1 MLYLAGQILVFV
13 LLAMIVGAALAWVFL
28 AAPVR
33 RQQAA
38 QARAARAAAR
48 AARARAAQAESGGE
62 GATTASTPGRSSGT
76 PTGDAGVDGDLVV
89 RDTDLAAA
97 DLFRAESVPA
107 VADTD
112 ATWSRHPL
120 DDDTWPPRAPRV
132 GPADLAD
139 LLARLGDQEERW
151 ATEKTS
157 LTARLV
163 AAEQQAVDYEQRV
176 EAAERQVAIAQSRIG
191 EIEAALHAAP
201 AVGAGAASVTQ
212 PQDVPVTPDTIV
224 LTDHGEVTTV
234 ADLAR
239 ETARL
244 REQLE
249 EAESRAARFSSR
261 LAMVRTDAEAAQ
273 RQVAT
278 MSTRLDRHQAEW
290 AAERIKLLARIAEAE
305 ETSPAPPLLP
315 ASVAVPEAIATAEP
329 VEPVESAVAEA
340 QVEVETGEAGQV
352 ADEPE
357 EIHTVN
363 EASTDQE
370 PATEDPSTEEPAAA
384 ALPVEES
391 VAGLDEL
398 TWARE
403 SIEAEHLTSTRPGAF
418 ESGPLVRVIP
428 GSRDDDL
435 ELIGAALVGAAASA
449 GVTGRPAVGTL
460 AGGWNTGPEAAGRF
474 HLSGASW
481 GGPAEPML
489 STDNLKEI
497 VGVGPVTESRLR
509 VLGITTFRQLATM
522 GDTDVN
528 RLAKKLDGFGDRII
542 TDDWVGQA
550 RDLQARHHSGLA

>member
-38 QARAARAAAR
+38 QARAARAARAR
-48 AARARAAQAESGGE
+48 AARGESAGG
-62 GATTASTPGRSSGT
+62 GATSASTPGRSGGA
-76 PTGDAGVDGDLVV
+76 PARDPGVDSDRGARHPDLV
-89 RDTDLAAA
+89 AA
-97 DLFRAESVPA
+97 DPVTETNAGFGQ
-107 VADTD
+107 
-112 ATWSRHPL
+112 PL
-120 DDDTWPPRAPRV
+120 DDDTWPPLAPRV
-132 GPADLAD
+132 EQADLAD
-139 LLARLGDQEERW
+139 LMARLGDQEERW
-151 ATEKTS
+151 AAEKAS
-157 LTARLV
+157 LTARLA
-163 AAEQQAVDYEQRV
+163 AAEQQAIESEQRV
-176 EAAERQVAIAQSRIG
+176 AAAEYQVAIAQARIG

-201 AVGAGAASVTQ
+201 AVDAGTAGVAQ
-212 PQDVPVTPDTIV
+212 PEDAPVTPDAAA
-224 LTDHGEVTTV
+224 LADHGDVTTV

-239 ETARL
+239 ETVRL

-305 ETSPAPPLLP
+305 ETRPAASLPPV
-315 ASVAVPEAIATAEP
+315 SVDEPEAIAT
-329 VEPVESAVAEA
+329 VEPVQAES
-340 QVEVETGEAGQV
+340 ETDQV
-352 ADEPE
+352 ADEPKE
-357 EIHTVN
+357 VYAVH
-363 EASTDQE
+363 EAPAEQELTEQE
-370 PATEDPSTEEPAAA
+370 PVEVEPVEVEPTEEEPASS
-384 ALPVEES
+384 S
-391 VAGLDEL
+391 VEL

-403 SIEAEHLTSTRPGAF
+403 SIEAEHLTSTGPGAF
-418 ESGPLVRVIP
+418 EAGPLVHVIP

-460 AGGWNTGPEAAGRF
+460 AGGWNAGPESAGRF

-481 GGPAEPML
+481 GGPAEPVL

-522 GDTDVN
+522 GDTDVD
-528 RLAKKLDGFGDRII
+528 RLAKKLDGFGDRIV

>member
-38 QARAARAAAR
+38 QARAARAARAR
-48 AARARAAQAESGGE
+48 AARGESAGG
-62 GATTASTPGRSSGT
+62 GATSASTPGRSGGA
-76 PTGDAGVDGDLVV
+76 PARDPGVDSDRGARHPDLV
-89 RDTDLAAA
+89 AA
-97 DLFRAESVPA
+97 DPVTETNTGFGQ
-107 VADTD
+107 
-112 ATWSRHPL
+112 PL
-120 DDDTWPPRAPRV
+120 DDDTWPPLAPRV
-132 GPADLAD
+132 EQADLAD
-139 LLARLGDQEERW
+139 LMARLGDQEERW
-151 ATEKTS
+151 GAEKAS

-163 AAEQQAVDYEQRV
+163 AAEQQALESEQRV
-176 EAAERQVAIAQSRIG
+176 AAAEYQVAIAQARIG

-201 AVGAGAASVTQ
+201 AVDAGTAGVAQ
-212 PQDVPVTPDTIV
+212 PEDAPVTPDAAA
-224 LTDHGEVTTV
+224 LADHGDVTTV

-239 ETARL
+239 ETVRL

-305 ETSPAPPLLP
+305 ETRPAASLPPV
-315 ASVAVPEAIATAEP
+315 SVDEPEAIATVEPVQAESETDRVADEP
-329 VEPVESAVAEA
+329 KEVYAVHEAPAEQELTEQEPVEVEPVE
-340 QVEVETGEAGQV
+340 VE
-352 ADEPE
+352 P
-357 EIHTVN
+357 
-363 EASTDQE
+363 
-370 PATEDPSTEEPAAA
+370 TEEEPASS
-384 ALPVEES
+384 S
-391 VAGLDEL
+391 VEL

-403 SIEAEHLTSTRPGAF
+403 SIEAEHLTSTGPGAF
-418 ESGPLVRVIP
+418 EAGPLVHVIP

-460 AGGWNTGPEAAGRF
+460 AGGWNAGPESAGRF
-474 HLSGASW
+474 HLFGASW
-481 GGPAEPML
+481 GGPAEPVL

-522 GDTDVN
+522 GDTDVD
-528 RLAKKLDGFGDRII
+528 RLAKKLDGFGDRIV